1 MTQKEF
7 LLNLCENN
15 KDAVIVSS
23 LGTIAYDL
31 STIEHPNKILVKGAM
46 GCVMGIGLGYALSS
60 DKKVIVVIGDGSYLM
75 KAGSAAT
82 IKKHN
87 LPNLE
92 VIILNN
98 NCYNSCGGQY
108 TNFKHVK
115 PEFKTIEVS

>member
-60 DKKVIVVIGDGSYLM
+60 PKKVIVVIGDGSYLM
-75 KAGSAAT
+75 KAGSAST
-82 IKKHN
+82 IKRHN

-98 NCYNSCGGQY
+98 NCYNSCGGQH
-108 TNFKHVK
+108 TNFKYVK